1 MSSTGFDEPAPG
13 EREFDVVL
21 YGATGFVGRLT
32 ARHLRAA
39 DQVRVALAGRDRYDL
54 EAVRDDLDVNWPVL
68 AVDLRDRPGV
78 TALARSTRA
87 LASTVGPLDPLS
99 SPGGVLTPAVAMGHW
114 LVDRLIEQR
123 FAVAVGPFGE

>member
-1 MSSTGFDEPAPG
+1 MSSTGFDKPAPG

-68 AVDLRDRPGV
+68 AVDLRDRAGV

-87 LASTVGPLDPLS
+87 LPSTVGPHGPCPRPAAS
-99 SPGGVLTPAVAMGHW
+99 SAPRSPWATGSSTA
-114 LVDRLIEQR
+114 
-123 FAVAVGPFGE
+123 